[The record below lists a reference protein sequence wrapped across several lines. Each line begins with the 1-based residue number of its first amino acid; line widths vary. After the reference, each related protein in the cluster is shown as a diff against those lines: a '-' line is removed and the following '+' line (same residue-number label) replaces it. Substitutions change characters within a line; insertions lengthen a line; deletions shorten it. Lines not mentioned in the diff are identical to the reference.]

1 ISHISTMEYLIHLFW
16 LFIPQIVYSQL
27 MLRLALNLL
36 LNKGMVIESHADA
49 E

>member
-1 ISHISTMEYLIHLFW
+1 
-16 LFIPQIVYSQL
+16 PQIVYSQL

-36 LNKGMVIESHADA
+36 LNKRMVIKSHSDA